1 MMLRLDNDIIPEAD
15 EIRLFAKVRNEANRL
30 PFWTSYYRKLGVDRF
45 FMIDNDSTD
54 HTVEL
59 LSRDK
64 DVHIFSTSEKMS
76 MARAGMDWIEPL
88 LHQYGQNRWCLIV
101 DADEL
106 LVYPDSESVPLRE
119 FCQMLGQINA
129 DAFGCLLI
137 DMYPAGNIHD
147 VTYVPGQSFVDV
159 CPFFDSSG
167 YKCLW
172 ADRKGPSI
180 VGGPRLSMSPLF
192 EHLLEISKRAIDYSR
207 VKARL
212 LEGLE
217 SPLGF
222 REEDYRIEAPSN
234 AALDDADLQIVGDA
248 ISSKSTNCLLLS
260 NGTDILHMK
269 SMSRKRFLL
278 ARRRLKY
285 LLAASDHLRHIDR
298 TPFTRA
304 LDAGCDYRKVA
315 RRPEA
320 IGLGLRP
327 RPHALNELV
336 ELLADGVV
344 VFGRYRARLGFS
356 TGEMPQA
363 RKAVVIGARLLPIDV
378 QHVVLGG

>member
-1 MMLRLDNDIIPEAD
+1 MAMMLRLDNDIIPEAD

-54 HTVEL
+54 HTVDL

-119 FCQMLGQINA
+119 FCQMLGRINA

-180 VGGPRLSMSPLF
+180 VGGPRLRVFFPEHQDGIHWRILRQIRAYSGLPISIPPLLNKVPLVRWNKQMSFGPAAHYLWYS
-192 EHLLEISKRAIDYSR
+192 HPAKGGGALLHFKFLGDFVHRVEEELIRKAYSR
-207 VKARL
+207 EGVHYKRYFRRL
-212 LEGLE
+212 
-217 SPLGF
+217 
-222 REEDYRIEAPSN
+222 R
-234 AALDDADLQIVGDA
+234 
-248 ISSKSTNCLLLS
+248 
-260 NGTDILHMK
+260 
-269 SMSRKRFLL
+269 
-278 ARRRLKY
+278 ARRNRFRDIDFMCKMSVPFDSSRQLVD
-285 LLAASDHLRHIDR
+285 LELIASPTI
-298 TPFTRA
+298 
-304 LDAGCDYRKVA
+304 
-315 RRPEA
+315 
-320 IGLGLRP
+320 
-327 RPHALNELV
+327 
-336 ELLADGVV
+336 
-344 VFGRYRARLGFS
+344 
-356 TGEMPQA
+356 
-363 RKAVVIGARLLPIDV
+363 
-378 QHVVLGG
+378 